1 MKTLRS
7 VLCNPRLIRLWEFQ
21 CIVLSAMAILGGLPA
36 SAEDSVTRMR
46 FENPVIRTDWPDPT
60 FWTGGDGQYYG
71 VASGLKEIR
80 ASRDLVRWEP
90 IGIVEEPETK
100 RSLDVFTS
108 ARWAPDAV
116 RIGGEWRI
124 YVTQFISSD
133 TNRLVCLSSE
143 NPRGPFRFRG
153 VILNNWDYGI
163 RDLAIDAEVLTDE
176 GRVWLF
182 TGSVA
187 GGVYRLELTPDG
199 LSVKN
204 GRPVH
209 VAGLLPGDRDRAW
222 IYSNPCYEGAYLHRR
237 GGWWYLF
244 VSAGSVLGD
253 SYHLCCGRSRTLEGE
268 FVDANGVSLAKGG
281 GTTLLVS
288 NTEFPGPG
296 HNGDIFTDALGRDYM
311 FFHSHWSAFPPETA
325 EHLSRRCL
333 NLQRIRWNEAGWP
346 YFDGGTVQK
355 TEERP
360 VLSKA
365 EIVNPQSR

>member
-36 SAEDSVTRMR
+36 SAEDSATRMR

-163 RDLAIDAEVLTDE
+163 RD
-176 GRVWLF
+176 F
-182 TGSVA
+182 
-187 GGVYRLELTPDG
+187 RL
-199 LSVKN
+199 
-204 GRPVH
+204 
-209 VAGLLPGDRDRAW
+209 
-222 IYSNPCYEGAYLHRR
+222 
-237 GGWWYLF
+237 
-244 VSAGSVLGD
+244 
-253 SYHLCCGRSRTLEGE
+253 
-268 FVDANGVSLAKGG
+268 
-281 GTTLLVS
+281 
-288 NTEFPGPG
+288 
-296 HNGDIFTDALGRDYM
+296 
-311 FFHSHWSAFPPETA
+311 
-325 EHLSRRCL
+325 
-333 NLQRIRWNEAGWP
+333 
-346 YFDGGTVQK
+346 
-355 TEERP
+355 
-360 VLSKA
+360 
-365 EIVNPQSR
+365 

>member
-1 MKTLRS
+1 MNTPRS
-7 VLCNPRLIRLWEFQ
+7 VLFNPRL
-21 CIVLSAMAILGGLPA
+21 
-36 SAEDSVTRMR
+36 MR

-143 NPRGPFRFRG
+143 SPRGPFRFRG

-182 TGSVA
+182 S
-187 GGVYRLELTPDG
+187 
-199 LSVKN
+199 
-204 GRPVH
+204 
-209 VAGLLPGDRDRAW
+209 
-222 IYSNPCYEGAYLHRR
+222 
-237 GGWWYLF
+237 
-244 VSAGSVLGD
+244 
-253 SYHLCCGRSRTLEGE
+253 
-268 FVDANGVSLAKGG
+268 
-281 GTTLLVS
+281 
-288 NTEFPGPG
+288 
-296 HNGDIFTDALGRDYM
+296 
-311 FFHSHWSAFPPETA
+311 
-325 EHLSRRCL
+325 
-333 NLQRIRWNEAGWP
+333 
-346 YFDGGTVQK
+346 
-355 TEERP
+355 
-360 VLSKA
+360 
-365 EIVNPQSR
+365 